1 MTGEAVKLL
10 VIGGSWGGIQATL
23 AILKELPERY
33 SIPIILVLHRH
44 RNFDSDLQHLF
55 DKRLALKVVE
65 VEEKE
70 SIMGGYV
77 YLAPANY
84 HVLIEKDQTFSLDV
98 SEHENYSRP
107 SIDVTFASAAEAL
120 GARVTGIL
128 LSGASKDG
136 SLGLKQIAE
145 KGGIALVQDPGEA
158 EAATMP
164 QSAISLIPACKILKL
179 EKIKEYLLSLV

>member
-1 MTGEAVKLL
+1 MVRSAVELV
-10 VIGGSWGGIQATL
+10 VIGGSWGGIQASL
-23 AILKELPERY
+23 AILRELPERY
-33 SIPIILVLHRH
+33 AVPIILVLHRH
-44 RNFDSDLQHLF
+44 RSFDSDLQHLF
-55 DKRLALKVVE
+55 DKRLALKVLE

-70 SIMGGYV
+70 PISGGRV

-84 HVLIEKDQTFSLDV
+84 HVLIEKDKTFSLDV

-136 SLGLKQIAE
+136 SLGLKQIVE
-145 KGGIALVQDPGEA
+145 KGGIALVQDPEEA

-164 QSAISLIPACKILKL
+164 ESAIRLITNCNILKL
-179 EKIKEYLLSLV
+179 EKIKEYLLSLI